1 VVYLPVCFIPAAAQ
15 ATAAAASPIP
25 ITAQNA
31 AIAAQAEA
39 AVAAGQPAQWLIT
52 FRAPE
57 ERVTARAGIISQSAG
72 TTIPQTQIDNIARRE
87 VYKGIK
93 SKVLRAAAQAT
104 SATVIEEAGAA
115 SQQQQQGGVQVIT
128 DYDYMPITYV
138 SISSAA
144 ELERLRSNPDVLS
157 VMANGV
163 VRPMSMSSGL
173 SLIGQPAVIQQGLTG
188 AGTVVVIDTGKLVTV
203 E

>member
-1 VVYLPVCFIPAAAQ
+1 VKSYVHTLSPTKCTAAAQ
-15 ATAAAASPIP
+15 ATTAAASPTP
-25 ITAQNA
+25 VAVENA

-57 ERVTARAGIISQSAG
+57 ERVAARARVISQSAG
-72 TTIPQTQIDNIARRE
+72 ITIPQTQIDNIARRE

-93 SKVLRAAAQAT
+93 SKVLSAAAQAT

-115 SQQQQQGGVQVIT
+115 SQQQQLGGVQVIT
-128 DYDYMPITYV
+128 DYDYMPVTYV

-163 VRPMSMSSGL
+163 VRTMSLNSGL
-173 SLIGQPAVIQQGLTG
+173 SMIGQPAVIQQGLTG
-188 AGTVVVIDTGKLVTV
+188 AGTVVVVDTGK
-203 E
+203 